1 MSKKIA
7 IQGELGAYSHI
18 AAENLYAG
26 AEIKTCTTFEE
37 TFKQAYNDQNYKIV
51 IPIENSL
58 AGRVADIHYL
68 LPKYKLQIHG
78 EYFQTVEHN
87 LLCKQDATIDDIK
100 YVRSHAQAIGQCQNI
115 INKRKFKSIVSA
127 DTAGSAK
134 ELAEGKDKSIAAI
147 ASELSAKIY
156 NLKILEKNIEDEKG
170 NVTRFLIMG
179 KKIEQPEFKSNKNY
193 ITSCI
198 FRVKSEPSA
207 LYKCLGGFATN
218 QVNLTKLES
227 FSVKNTFDQANFYL
241 DLEGHL
247 EQPGVKKALEL
258 NIKPKFVPFCYV
270 PKEILE
276 AVTLNNPYKRDYLM
290 EDCKRLFNDLNID
303 LVSEIPADC
312 NWPSVHAA
320 WSEVNKEDKGLEFM
334 LKIFE
339 ARFKKGLNVGDK
351 NIITNICNE
360 ISISSE
366 FVLSA
371 MDNEDIDKDLKSLT
385 KIMRE
390 LKVFGV
396 PTFIY
401 KKERFWGQ
409 DRLHYLKDKLNN

>member
-1 MSKKIA
+1 MSNKIA

-37 TFKQAYNDQNYKIV
+37 TFKQAYSDQNYKIV

-78 EYFQTVEHN
+78 EYFQIVEHN

-179 KKIEQPEFKSNKNY
+179 KKIEQPEFKSDKNY

-207 LYKCLGGFATN
+207 LYKCLRGFATN

-247 EQPGVKKALEL
+247 EQPGVKKALEEL
-258 NIKPKFVPFCYV
+258 GFHT
-270 PKEILE
+270 ETLDILGVYE
-276 AVTLNNPYKRDYLM
+276 ASSFR
-290 EDCKRLFNDLNID
+290 
-303 LVSEIPADC
+303 
-312 NWPSVHAA
+312 
-320 WSEVNKEDKGLEFM
+320 
-334 LKIFE
+334 
-339 ARFKKGLNVGDK
+339 K
-351 NIITNICNE
+351 N
-360 ISISSE
+360 
-366 FVLSA
+366 
-371 MDNEDIDKDLKSLT
+371 
-385 KIMRE
+385 
-390 LKVFGV
+390 
-396 PTFIY
+396 
-401 KKERFWGQ
+401 
-409 DRLHYLKDKLNN
+409 